1 MPGYVPLCKR
11 KSIMLIDTP
20 LISIITLNWNT
31 TDITCDFLYSIG
43 ERNSYK
49 NIEVIVVDNASR
61 EDPTA
66 AFLAAVLPA
75 RVAARLEPMRSV

>member
-1 MPGYVPLCKR
+1 
-11 KSIMLIDTP
+11 MLIDTP

-49 NIEVIVVDNASR
+49 NIEVIVVDNASGQR
-61 EDPTA
+61 KGNIC
-66 AFLAAVLPA
+66 
-75 RVAARLEPMRSV
+75 